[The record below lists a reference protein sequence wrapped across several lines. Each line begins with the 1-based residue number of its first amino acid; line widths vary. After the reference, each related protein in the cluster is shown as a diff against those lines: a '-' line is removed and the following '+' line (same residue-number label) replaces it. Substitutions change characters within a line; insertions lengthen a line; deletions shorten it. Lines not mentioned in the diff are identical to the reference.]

1 MRILWVKAGKLLPV
15 DTGGK
20 IRSYNILKH
29 LAARHE
35 TTLLSYYGG
44 DRDMGYEQAIQAEL
58 PGTRV
63 IHTGALDGST
73 FKRAVDYLGRFPSA
87 APYAVS
93 KFADAEI
100 KRIVGVCLQEQRY
113 DVAICDFLGASM
125 NFPAASATPTVLFQH
140 NVESILWQRQA
151 THEPNWLK
159 RLAFKIE
166 AAKMTRYEARAV
178 GKFTHVIAVS
188 DADRDLLGKMLK
200 PMTDAA
206 RISVVPTGVDLAQYR
221 AETGE
226 SATEPLVMFL
236 GSMDWEPNIDGVDYF
251 HREIWPR
258 IKQAVPNARFR
269 IVGRNPHPR
278 IQRLAASSKEGDV
291 EVTGTVP
298 SVIEHLREAAVFVVP
313 LRIGGG
319 TRLKIYEAMAM
330 GKATVST
337 TIGAEGLD
345 VNHGQDILLADDP
358 DSFAQSTIAL
368 LQDTTRRQQM
378 EQAAAAQAAKF
389 DWPLIA
395 DRFEEVLAL
404 AVRQHSTATQAAPT
418 AVPVNA

>member
-35 TTLLSYYGG
+35 LTLLSYYGG
-44 DRDMGYEQAIQAEL
+44 PRDMAYEQAIQAEL
-58 PGTRV
+58 PGTRAV
-63 IHTGALDGST
+63 HTGAAEGNAL
-73 FKRAVDYLGRFPSA
+73 DYLRRLPSP

-93 KFADAEI
+93 KFTDREVR
-100 KRIVGVCLQEQRY
+100 RIVTVCLQEQRY
-113 DVAICDFLGASM
+113 DVAVCDFLSATL
-125 NFPAASATPTVLFQH
+125 NFPAHAATPTVLFQH

-151 THEPNWLK
+151 KHEPNLLK

-178 GKFTHVIAVS
+178 GQFTHVIAVS
-188 DADRDLLGKMLK
+188 DADRDLMK
-200 PMTDAA
+200 PMTEAA
-206 RISVVPTGVDLAQYR
+206 RLSVVPTGVDLAQYR
-221 AETGE
+221 AAAASD
-226 SATEPLVMFL
+226 SAAEPLVMFL
-236 GSMDWEPNIDGVDYF
+236 GSMDWEANIDGVEYF
-251 HREIWPR
+251 HREIWPQV
-258 IKQAVPNARFR
+258 KQSVPNARFR
-269 IVGRNPHPR
+269 VVGRNPHAR
-278 IQRLAASSKEGDV
+278 IQRLAAAAV

-298 SVIEHLREAAVFVVP
+298 SVLEHLRAAAVFVVP

-319 TRLKIYEAMAM
+319 TRLKIYEAMAL

-358 DSFAQSTIAL
+358 ASFAQSTIAL
-368 LQDTTRRQQM
+368 LQDAALRQQL

-389 DWPLIA
+389 DWPLIV

-404 AVRQHSTATQAAPT
+404 AMRQAGTATQAAPT